1 MACNELHF
9 NDPIFK
15 VVIQTRKID
24 FNGVYIFVGN
34 KKYLELTTT
43 DKNKINKILKK
54 IQDEKK
60 ITNNELQELYEVYD
74 KDDIKSWINL
84 NKKTEYINPIS
95 YIKFVTTDM
104 IYLDDTYSVVQKKIF
119 TYCSNDKQN
128 FYLKPNNQEVWVKDK
143 NIFALIGNTLELPK
157 DKSVHQEITII
168 EPSITQK
175 TKIKPDKNYY
185 DKDRGSILRDDLE
198 FKNNNKTLLYNL
210 LKDHNICCYTD
221 VTEKYELF
229 VNDLY
234 TEIQFV
240 ESKMKDF
247 RESQEII
254 NGYFKKYWPLGKIPD
269 FSLSNSKS
277 KSSKS
282 SPIKLKTLYNTLK
295 GEYKNVSKS
304 IKNTEKVID
313 LVNLNQLKIK
323 DFPKCEVYKFNINTD
338 KLYQSDDKLLDE
350 YVDIFKII
358 SYFRQ
363 NLSEDIPFIKYMVN
377 NKIYFSVYK
386 DAVEKKIVTKEQLK
400 KWIFGVGSTSLL
412 VGDSQSTKTSK
423 QLEEEKRLY
432 GKAISKMVSKL
443 QVKKYIYTTL
453 DGIKKYSTIVFYDS
467 GQINVFFT
475 YKDGENKNMNDIIT
489 HINSLAPYIEKIN
502 KINFQLDKSLP
513 TRKYVIPK
521 MKISDGMIYL
531 NRGLNISTLGLN
543 INYSVGNSSKKSSK
557 GKSSVSTSLDYDKL
571 EKYILQ
577 FYPYISKHV
586 KTVIEEKKGD
596 DIIFFKYNRVNNFDS
611 LFDIYQDIDV
621 KARQDIPQ
629 EKIIEYIKDKY
640 TLTDKK
646 ATRIVMTWKKRQ
658 LLLRVKRINTSG
670 DGINIRITKSSEDP
684 SKNIIKITNIKN
696 MMEFTKVYYF
706 IITVINMFNDN
717 VKIIPVTSDII
728 ADILENEDEFEVLKD
743 VYDSN
748 SNLIQKTEE
757 ELSDY
762 DIDFEGLSNIDV
774 DLDNDFDELNTDN
787 RPIAFKKNET
797 DDIKTNIAESIGD
810 EKLSSKKSLLGYDDS
825 YIYKTDR
832 LECSKKCGDCE
843 TDKPIYEKDTCKD
856 ACNDRRYYIRRLQRF
871 DKDLFVF
878 KGKGKKKFNYARA
891 CQSAPEK
898 RQPIVMKKDPKEDKR
913 IKPEAYSNSVIKYGS
928 SSDNQNYYICPQ
940 AWCPI
945 CEIPLVLSQVKN
957 LREKVLDNKD
967 VCYTGKCPYGDH
979 DVMIKSQYKNLKSPE
994 DLRKPEYS
1002 FDKKYVGFS
1011 RTQNPDG
1018 LCLPCCFS
1026 VPQTTKS
1033 IYKKCMGEEVE
1044 DTSDGK
1050 SIDYILGRTTIP
1062 LPFVNRYS
1070 FLPKDLYNIF
1080 VTPFEVTTGIIKKNQ
1095 YNFFKKGISNDISH
1109 SFMIAVA
1116 DALKSEYGM
1125 GSKSKSKSKTFLL
1138 GFTDIY
1144 KTTKQK
1150 QITSEDIID
1159 VINKNLTD
1167 KIFDTLKNGLIKVIF
1182 KTKTNF
1188 INYLKSPSSLN
1199 NNTINPNDIN
1209 INEKFLWDLL
1219 SRPGMLTKN
1228 GVNIFIFSRNSIICP
1243 VGENITTFYD
1253 IKKRPSVFIVKDN
1266 SYYEPIY
1273 LMTGL
1278 RKKIYI
1284 KSLFQSSDS
1293 NNNTNITNMISVSS
1307 DDIKKELLTNINKTI
1322 NNLITK
1328 VYDIMKIQCREYY
1341 ELNLGKIVKNNEDK
1355 LDVKYLKTDFTKE
1368 KTLQYTLK
1376 TLDELIN
1383 DKKLSDTY
1391 SPKQLVLD
1399 NFNKINA
1406 IVLKNKL
1413 YIPVKP
1419 TGQKQLI
1426 NKKLETIS
1434 VKQVKPLS
1442 YKKTLQLL
1450 SKLVKIKEI
1459 PTIPISKI
1467 TKDNIYNYKVSTK
1480 NKVSESETVTEID
1493 IIGLVLKTGRIIP
1506 VKSRTIFRAN
1516 DIITSNS
1523 TNISNKSNKISDVDK
1538 KLLEAIGRFDFEE
1551 ETYQRLRYELGY
1563 VLNKSEYKKQLQK
1576 IRDITEEYA
1585 LCKDKRVELYKIL
1598 LPIIRDFVYNKK
1610 DLDISEYQR
1619 DNIRFHLDTIT
1630 SKDKCN
1636 KNPHLVYHNGKCKI
1650 YVSDINYY
1658 DSRKN
1663 NLDYYISI
1671 IIEELIRNKN
1681 KRYEILNNNISDIV
1695 DRTKVVAFKD
1705 EILLN
1710 TDKLLD
1716 KIDKIYRKKNK
1727 YYDQYI
1733 KYPDTSQPEY
1743 TNIDLKRY
1751 LLSQENINRQKTEYP
1766 DIKVSIMDINKNK
1779 NKNAQL
1785 KEEKLN
1791 RSNIDLVINYKEL
1804 PQEII
1809 PFLNDSYEIL
1819 ETNRVY
1825 NSLFTS
1831 IMLIENSKSN
1841 LGKKTTLNIK
1851 EQFLHYIKDITLKD
1865 IELILTVRKDV
1876 NISEMK
1882 LSGDWRDILNL
1893 YKDMYSNEYKNINN
1907 FKQLT
1912 NHIMS
1917 NFYNPKILDIMLLSM
1932 AYNINFIIFMNDELI
1947 KDRDSYISQTSLIRK
1962 PTKKLPFL
1970 LIAPHCCE
1978 DYSLVYGDI
1987 KKCPNEDA
1995 KKFNLIIFKQ
2005 KYSFKLDELPKKM
2018 VKSLEKYDKFDK
2030 EELMNASNA
2039 NINTNANTNINNEN
2053 YVIEENNQNNIE
2065 ESEDEDNDD
2074 EKAYNKDQNE
2084 QIENEL
2090 NNENIIRKNKRKRVR
2105 IKIKPLKVSQ
2115 KNGKQRPR
2123 NNKNK

>member
-1 MACNELHF
+1 MY
-9 NDPIFK
+9 
-15 VVIQTRKID
+15 Q
-24 FNGVYIFVGN
+24 
-34 KKYLELTTT
+34 
-43 DKNKINKILKK
+43 
-54 IQDEKK
+54 
-60 ITNNELQELYEVYD
+60 
-74 KDDIKSWINL
+74 KDDIKSWLNL

-95 YIKFVTTDM
+95 YIKFITTDM

-119 TYCSNDKQN
+119 TYCSNEKEKL
-128 FYLKPNNQEVWVKDK
+128 YLKPNNQEVWVKDK
-143 NIFALIGNTLELPK
+143 NILALIGNTLELPK

-175 TKIKPDKNYY
+175 TKIKPDNNYY
-185 DKDRGSILRDDLE
+185 DKDRGSILRDELE

-210 LKDHNICCYTD
+210 LKTHNICCYTD
-221 VTEKYELF
+221 LTEKYELF

-234 TEIQFV
+234 TEIQFI

-247 RESQEII
+247 RDSQEII

-277 KSSKS
+277 KSSQ

-295 GEYKNVSKS
+295 GEYKNVSKN

-323 DFPKCEVYKFNINTD
+323 EFPNCEVYKFNINTD
-338 KLYQSDDKLLDE
+338 KLYQSDNKSLDE

-363 NLSEDIPFIKYMVN
+363 NLSEDIPFMKYMVN

-386 DAVEKKIVTKEQLK
+386 DAVEKNIVTKEQLK
-400 KWIFGVGSTSLL
+400 KWIFGVGSITASIS
-412 VGDSQSTKTSK
+412 DSQVQEQSTKTSK
-423 QLEEEKRLY
+423 QLEDEKRLY
-432 GKAISKMVSKL
+432 SKAISKMVSKL
-443 QVKKYIYTTL
+443 QVKKHIYTTL
-453 DGIKKYSTIVFYDS
+453 NGVKKYSTIVFYDS

-475 YKDGENKNMNDIIT
+475 YKDGDNKNMNDIIY

-502 KINFQLDKSLP
+502 KINFQLDNTLP
-513 TRKYVIPK
+513 IRKYIIPK
-521 MKISDGMIYL
+521 MTLSDGMIYL

-543 INYSVGNSSKKSSK
+543 INYSVGNSINNNSK
-557 GKSSVSTSLDYDKL
+557 GKSQVSVSLDYDKL

-611 LFDIYQDIDV
+611 LFDIYQDIDI

-640 TLTDKK
+640 TLTVKK

-696 MMEFTKVYYF
+696 MMEYTKVYYF

-728 ADILENEDEFEVLKD
+728 ADVLENEDEFDILKEV
-743 VYDSN
+743 YNSN

-762 DIDFEGLSNIDV
+762 DIDFEGLSNIDI
-774 DLDNDFDELNTDN
+774 DLDNDFDELNSDINEISKTEIKN
-787 RPIAFKKNET
+787 KRQVAFKKNKT

-810 EKLSSKKSLLGYDDS
+810 EKLSSKKSLMGYDDS

-898 RQPIVMKKDPKEDKR
+898 RQPIVMKKDPTEDKR
-913 IKPEAYSNSVIKYGS
+913 INPEAYSNSVIKHGS

-957 LREKVLDNKD
+957 IREKVLDNKD

-979 DVMIKSQYKNLKSPE
+979 DVMIKSQYKKLKSPE

-1026 VPQTTKS
+1026 VPQTTKPM
-1033 IYKKCMGEEVE
+1033 YKKCVGEEVE
-1044 DTSDGK
+1044 DSNDSK
-1050 SIDYILGRTTIP
+1050 SVDYILGRTTIP

-1080 VTPFEVTTGIIKKNQ
+1080 VTPFEVTTGIVKTNQ
-1095 YNFFKKGISNDISH
+1095 YNFFKKGITTETTQ
-1109 SFMIAVA
+1109 SFMIAVVN
-1116 DALKSEYGM
+1116 ALESEYE
-1125 GSKSKSKSKTFLL
+1125 SKLNSKTKSALL

-1150 QITSEDIID
+1150 HITSDYIIEMID
-1159 VINKNLTD
+1159 KNLTD
-1167 KIFDTLKNGLIKVIF
+1167 KIFDSLKNGLIKVIF
-1182 KTKTNF
+1182 KTKSNF
-1188 INYLKSPSSLN
+1188 INYLRSYSLN
-1199 NNTINPNDIN
+1199 SCDSESSIS
-1209 INEKFLWDLL
+1209 EKFLWDLL
-1219 SRPGMLTKN
+1219 SRPGILIKN
-1228 GVNIFIFSRNSIICP
+1228 GINIFIFSRNSIICP
-1243 VGENITTFYD
+1243 IGENITTFYD
-1253 IKKRPSVFIVKDN
+1253 IKQRPSIFLVKEN
-1266 SYYEPIY
+1266 TYYEPIY
-1273 LMTGL
+1273 LMTNI

-1293 NNNTNITNMISVSS
+1293 NISNVVSISS
-1307 DDIKKELLTNINKTI
+1307 DNKKELLTNINKTV

-1341 ELNLGKIVKNNEDK
+1341 ELNLGKIVKNNENK

-1368 KTLQYTLK
+1368 KSLQYTLN

-1383 DKKLSDTY
+1383 NKKLSETY
-1391 SPKQLVLD
+1391 QPKNLVLD
-1399 NFNKINA
+1399 NYNKINA

-1419 TGQKQLI
+1419 SGQSQLT
-1426 NKKLETIS
+1426 NSNLEIMS

-1450 SKLVKIKEI
+1450 SKLLTATTKDKNTTII
-1459 PTIPISKI
+1459 PIIPISKI
-1467 TKDNIYNYKVSTK
+1467 TKDNIYDYKVLTK
-1480 NKVSESETVTEID
+1480 NKAYITEID
-1493 IIGLVLKTGRIIP
+1493 IIGLVLETGRIIP
-1506 VKSRTIFRAN
+1506 VKSRTIFGAN
-1516 DIITSNS
+1516 DVITSNNS
-1523 TNISNKSNKISDVDK
+1523 DDTNKISNTDK
-1538 KLLEAIGRFDFEE
+1538 KILEPISRFDFEE

-1563 VLNKSEYKKQLQK
+1563 VLNKPEYKKQLEK
-1576 IRDITEEYA
+1576 IRDITEEYS
-1585 LCKDKRVELYKIL
+1585 LCKNKREKLYKIL

-1610 DLDISEYQR
+1610 DLDISEYER
-1619 DNIRFHLDTIT
+1619 DNIRFHLDSIT

-1636 KNPHLVYHNGKCKI
+1636 KNPHLVYRNGKCKI

-1695 DRTKVVAFKD
+1695 DRTKVIAFKD
-1705 EILLN
+1705 EILLD

-1733 KYPDTSQPEY
+1733 KYPDTSQPDY
-1743 TNIDLKRY
+1743 TNFDLKRY
-1751 LLSQENINRQKTEYP
+1751 LLSDNKT
-1766 DIKVSIMDINKNK
+1766 INKNSNIK
-1779 NKNAQL
+1779 NISNNQPLITDDFDKNIDNEETYNKNQ
-1785 KEEKLN
+1785 N
-1791 RSNIDLVINYKEL
+1791 
-1804 PQEII
+1804 
-1809 PFLNDSYEIL
+1809 
-1819 ETNRVY
+1819 
-1825 NSLFTS
+1825 
-1831 IMLIENSKSN
+1831 
-1841 LGKKTTLNIK
+1841 
-1851 EQFLHYIKDITLKD
+1851 
-1865 IELILTVRKDV
+1865 
-1876 NISEMK
+1876 
-1882 LSGDWRDILNL
+1882 
-1893 YKDMYSNEYKNINN
+1893 
-1907 FKQLT
+1907 
-1912 NHIMS
+1912 
-1917 NFYNPKILDIMLLSM
+1917 
-1932 AYNINFIIFMNDELI
+1932 
-1947 KDRDSYISQTSLIRK
+1947 
-1962 PTKKLPFL
+1962 
-1970 LIAPHCCE
+1970 
-1978 DYSLVYGDI
+1978 
-1987 KKCPNEDA
+1987 
-1995 KKFNLIIFKQ
+1995 
-2005 KYSFKLDELPKKM
+2005 
-2018 VKSLEKYDKFDK
+2018 
-2030 EELMNASNA
+2030 EELS
-2039 NINTNANTNINNEN
+2039 
-2053 YVIEENNQNNIE
+2053 IERKN
-2065 ESEDEDNDD
+2065 
-2074 EKAYNKDQNE
+2074 
-2084 QIENEL
+2084 
-2090 NNENIIRKNKRKRVR
+2090 KNKRKRVR
-2105 IKIKPLKVSQ
+2105 IKIKPLEVSQ
-2115 KNGKQRPR
+2115 KKGRRPR
-2123 NNKNK
+2123 NNK